1 MWKSQKMAD
10 ELLPY
15 YEKELAFIRQ
25 MGAEF
30 AKEHPKIAGRLGVSS
45 EAIED
50 PHVSRLIESFAYLN
64 ARIQHKLDD
73 DFPELSDALL
83 GVLFPHY
90 QRPIPSMSIVQFIAD
105 KEQLDASYHLP
116 KNTLLETEQFQG
128 ENCRFSTVYPTELM
142 PFSVAG
148 AELVGRPFATPGASS
163 IRGAGAVLRIQL
175 KTFTSAIN
183 IAELK
188 PNKLRFYLKGQPQH
202 INPLYEMLLNECQNL
217 VITTSETDL
226 SPVFIGKD
234 AIKAVGFSSD
244 EGLFPYPPSSFIGYR
259 LLTEF
264 FVFPEKYMFIDI
276 EGLAEKIPH
285 NATTELNL
293 YIYLNNSDVE
303 LEHNISADTF
313 VLGCTPVINLFEHKA
328 DPIKIDH
335 TRLEYQVVAD
345 MRRPL
350 GYEIY
355 SVDNVIASTAEG
367 DKKEYLPFYGL
378 KHEHQDN
385 DNHAYW
391 HASRR
396 HSKLNHIE
404 RDEGTN
410 IFLTLVD
417 LQFNPNIPDDR
428 TLIIDTQCSNRDLP
442 SKLPFN
448 RDQPKLQCVN
458 GAPPC
463 ERIRCLTQPTATIR
477 PPLRNGARWRLLS
490 HLNLNH
496 LSITGTGNATES
508 MKEIL
513 RLYDFKES
521 SATRALIASIVSLNA
536 RAVSAPLN
544 IDGHATLCRGIEVE
558 IVIDD
563 SQFTGSSSY
572 LFASILEHF
581 FGLYCSINSFT
592 RVLVKRKNKEGYL
605 KKCPPRAG
613 EKILL

>member
-1 MWKSQKMAD
+1 MAD

-30 AKEHPKIAGRLGVSS
+30 SKEHPKIAGRLGVSA
-45 EAIED
+45 ETIED

-90 QRPIPSMSIVQFIAD
+90 QRPLPSLSIVQFVAD
-105 KEQLDASYHLP
+105 KEQLDAPYALP

-128 ENCRFSTVYPTELM
+128 ENCRFSTAYPVELL
-142 PFSVAG
+142 PCAVIDAG
-148 AELVGRPFATPGASS
+148 LIGRPFTTPGSAAV
-163 IRGAGAVLRIQL
+163 RGAGGVLRIRL
-175 KTFTSAIN
+175 KTFTTAIN
-183 IAELK
+183 FSELK
-188 PNKLRFYLKGQPQH
+188 PQRFRFYLKGQPQH
-202 INPLYEMLLNECQNL
+202 INPLYEMLLNECHNL
-217 VITTSETDL
+217 VLSCSEADTA
-226 SPVFIGKD
+226 PVFLGKD

-244 EGLFPYPPSSFIGYR
+244 EGLLPYPAASFIGYR

-276 EGLAEKIPH
+276 EGIA
-285 NATTELNL
+285 NAMPSEAASELNL

-303 LEHNISADTF
+303 LEHNISAETF
-313 VLGCTPVINLFEHKA
+313 VMGCTPVVNLFEHKA

-335 TRLEYQVVAD
+335 SRLEYQIIAD
-345 MRRPL
+345 TRRPL

-355 SVDNVIASTAEG
+355 SIDKVTASTAAGE
-367 DKKEYLPFYGL
+367 KREYLPLYGL
-378 KHEHQDN
+378 KHEHLDR
-385 DNHAYW
+385 DHHAYW
-391 HASRR
+391 HAARR
-396 HSKLNHIE
+396 HAKLKHLD
-404 RDEGTN
+404 RDEGTDV
-410 IFLTLVD
+410 FLTLVD
-417 LQFNPNIPDDR
+417 LQLNPNIHDDR
-428 TLIIDTQCSNRDLP
+428 TLIIDTHCNNRDLP

-448 RDQPKLQCVN
+448 REQPKLQCVN
-458 GAPPC
+458 GSPPC
-463 ERIRCLTQPTATIR
+463 ERIRCLTQPSPTIR
-477 PPLRNGARWRLLS
+477 PTLRDGARWRLLS

-496 LSITGTGNATES
+496 LSIMGSNNSTEAI
-508 MKEIL
+508 KEIL

-521 SATRALIASIVSLNA
+521 SASRALIASIDSLNA

-544 IDGHATLCRGIEVE
+544 VDGHATMCRGVE
-558 IVIDD
+558 IDIVIND
-563 SQFTGSSSY
+563 SQSSGSSSY
-572 LFASILEHF
+572 LFASVLEHF